1 MLNKQQYGETWRTI
15 RKIAHRI
22 FNEAAARSY
31 APYQDLESKAML
43 LDFLDRPDEFYD
55 HLRRYSSSLTAQMTY
70 GFRVKNVNDPYIAKL
85 FWVCEPSL
93 FPLVEYLR
101 VDKLRGYNRYSR
113 VSLH

>member
-1 MLNKQQYGETWRTI
+1 MYSMSLTSTLIEQPYGDTWRTI

-43 LDFLDRPDEFYD
+43 LDFLDEPNEFYN

-70 GFRVKNVNDPYIAKL
+70 GFRVKNVNNPYIAKL
-85 FWVCEPSL
+85 FWVREVLLICVLSML
-93 FPLVEYLR
+93 I
-101 VDKLRGYNRYSR
+101 N
-113 VSLH
+113 